1 VPAPHRRTL
10 VLLPLLLLAAACGRG
25 AAVAPTSEPPPT
37 GGGSLTYALT
47 GDPVSVTPL
56 YGGDPSGIA
65 VERNVFQGLVDADPS
80 TLRVVPSIA
89 RSWSSNADGTVWT
102 FRLRDGVRFPGGN
115 GPVTASTFAQ
125 DWSLLCSPQVASPNA
140 AVLAPVAGY
149 DACRNGAGTLSGV
162 RAVSPDTLVVR
173 LAHPVRD
180 FPAWLVDPA
189 TWAFPPQLA
198 DTPAARAAFEHAPVG
213 SGPYAVQRLV
223 HSERPEGKAPVAGEV
238 VLAAN
243 PAYDGPR
250 PRLTRI
256 DMPVVTQADAARS
269 IAAYRAGRYQVL
281 GVPPA
286 AADVVRADPR
296 FDRQLVESPRLS
308 LIYLR
313 AAPGAPPLAGG
324 VDAVDVVSQALG
336 KSAQA
341 ADGLLP
347 AGMPGYV
354 PGAAHPSPRSLA
366 GETVTLTHVDS
377 PTLASITAALAQSLR
392 GVGAR
397 VKVVPHGQW
406 TVSQLDLQSP
416 SPDSALA
423 LLAGVGAPETGAA
436 EKAAGASR
444 DVDLL
449 AAHEQLLRH
458 GDLIPLAFGS
468 TELLVAPDVHD
479 LSLDALGAPRLS
491 AAWRSQP

>member
-1 VPAPHRRTL
+1 MP
-10 VLLPLLLLAAACGRG
+10 VLLIAAACGRG
-25 AAVAPTSEPPPT
+25 AAVAPTSEPQPAA
-37 GGGSLTYALT
+37 GGSLTYALT

-89 RSWSSNADGTVWT
+89 RSWSSNADATRWT
-102 FRLRDGVRFPGGN
+102 FHLRPGVGFPGGN

-125 DWSLLCSPQVASPNA
+125 DWALLCSPRVASPNA

-149 DACRNGAGTLSGV
+149 DQCRHGAGTLSGV
-162 RAVSPDTLVVR
+162 RGTSPGTLVVQ
-173 LAHPVRD
+173 LSHPVRD

-189 TWAFPPQLA
+189 TWAFPAQLA
-198 DTPAARAAFEHAPVG
+198 STPAARKAFEHAPVG
-213 SGPYAVQRLV
+213 SGPYTVQRLV
-223 HSERPEGKAPVAGEV
+223 HSEHPAGKAPVAGEV
-238 VLAAN
+238 VLAVN
-243 PAYDGPR
+243 PAYDGPQ
-250 PRLTRI
+250 PRLARI
-256 DMPVVTQADAARS
+256 EMPVVTQADAARS

-296 FDRQLVESPRLS
+296 FDRQLVEAPRLS

-313 AAPGAPPLAGG
+313 AAPGAPPLAGA
-324 VDAVDVVSQALG
+324 VDAPAVVSQALG
-336 KSAQA
+336 KSAQP

-347 AGMPGYV
+347 AGMPAYV
-354 PGAAHPSPRSLA
+354 PGAAHASRRGVA
-366 GETVTLTHVDS
+366 GETVTLSHLGS

-392 GVGAR
+392 REGAR

-406 TVSQLDLQSP
+406 TVSELDLQSP
-416 SPDSALA
+416 SPDAALA
-423 LLAGVGAPETGAA
+423 LLAGPGAPEAAAA

-444 DVDLL
+444 DAGIL
-449 AAHEQLLRH
+449 AAHEQLLRD
-458 GDLIPLAFGS
+458 GSLIPLAFGS
-468 TELLVAPDVHD
+468 TELLVSPAVHG
-479 LSLDALGAPRLS
+479 LALDALGAPRL
-491 AAWRSQP
+491 AGAWRGQP

>member
-1 VPAPHRRTL
+1 MATPFRRPL
-10 VLLPLLLLAAACGRG
+10 ALLPALLLAAACGRG
-25 AAVAPTSEPPPT
+25 AAVAPTAEPQPAT
-37 GGGSLTYALT
+37 GGSLTYALT
-47 GDPVSVTPL
+47 GDPISVTPL

-89 RSWSSNADGTVWT
+89 SRWSSNADATEWT
-102 FRLRDGVRFPGGN
+102 FHLRPGVRFPGGH

-125 DWSLLCSPQVASPNA
+125 DWALLCSPQVASPNA
-140 AVLAPVAGY
+140 AVMAPVAGY
-149 DACRNGAGTLSGV
+149 DACRSGSGTLSGA
-162 RAVSPDTLVVR
+162 RAASPSTLVVR
-173 LAHPVRD
+173 LSHPVRD
-180 FPAWLVDPA
+180 FPSWLVDPA

-198 DTPAARAAFEHAPVG
+198 GTPDARAAFERAPVG
-213 SGPYAVQRLV
+213 SGPYAVRHLI
-223 HSERPEGKAPVAGEV
+223 HSEHPAGKAPVAGEV
-238 VLAAN
+238 VLDAN
-243 PAYDGPR
+243 PSYDGPR
-250 PRLTRI
+250 PRLAEI

-308 LIYLR
+308 LIYVR
-313 AAPGAPPLAGG
+313 AGPGAPPLAG
-324 VDAVDVVSQALG
+324 AVNASDVVSQALG
-336 KSAQA
+336 KSAQP

-354 PGAAHPSPRSLA
+354 PGAAHAPPRSVA
-366 GETVTLTHVDS
+366 GERVTLTHVDS
-377 PTLASITAALAQSLR
+377 PTLASITVALAQSLR
-392 GVGAR
+392 HAGAH

-423 LLAGVGAPETGAA
+423 LLAGPADAA
-436 EKAAGASR
+436 AAAAGNASGTSR
-444 DVDLL
+444 DADLL
-449 AAHEQLLRH
+449 AAHEQLLAR

-468 TELLVAPDVHD
+468 TELLVAPDVHG
-479 LSLDALGAPRLS
+479 LALDALGAPRLA
-491 AAWRSQP
+491 AAWRSR